1 MSIQSRCV
9 ADRSER
15 STRRTD
21 PINGSRAV
29 ASPLFRTLMVNVNR
43 RRMATDRVYFA
54 LVSVIA
60 ELLCDEEVAE
70 LAYYLQPQLTVD
82 ACVRAD
88 LPKAPTLH
96 RRAASRH
103 A

>member
-1 MSIQSRCV
+1 MSIQSQFV

-15 STRRTD
+15 STFDAD
-21 PINGSRAV
+21 PINGSRV
-29 ASPLFRTLMVNVNR
+29 AASALFRTLIANVDR

-70 LAYYLQPQLTVD
+70 LAYYLAPQHTFG
-82 ACVRAD
+82 ACFRAD

>member
-1 MSIQSRCV
+1 MSIQSQFV

-15 STRRTD
+15 STFD
-21 PINGSRAV
+21 ADSIDGSRV
-29 ASPLFRTLMVNVNR
+29 AASALFRTLIANVDR

-70 LAYYLQPQLTVD
+70 LAYYLAPQLTVG
-82 ACVRAD
+82 ACFPAD
-88 LPKAPTLH
+88 LPTAPTLH
-96 RRAASRH
+96 RQAASRH